1 MYRLLI
7 VDDLPIIVD
16 GLLELFNE
24 TDHLQLEVM
33 KAYSGE
39 EALEVLSHHRIDI
52 VISDIKMPGLEGIE
66 LLREIKSQWPACKVI
81 FLTGYNDFHYAKSA
95 ITYGGFDYILKVES
109 DEKIIQSVE
118 RAIEKI
124 EEENNQ
130 EQMIARAQSK
140 MRLALPSLQ
149 KEYVWELFQGKH
161 VSDSQ
166 LKQAFKEI
174 DIRLDATLP
183 VYLLIGRVDAW
194 KEMFTTPDKALLT
207 YAVQNIC
214 DEYLSTQVRCYSV
227 VFELSKIVWM
237 IQPKIPDGSS
247 IEYGDQDW
255 IRAHRYTSGI
265 LETVQGNCKRLLS
278 LSVSFLLGS
287 EATTWDNISDRFH
300 SIKYGLVQ
308 GHGLFNEVILTD
320 KDIQREVNGDLSGN
334 YHDAFYHARVQLLMS
349 CLENNHREQFNKL
362 YAELTSIWNDEESPN
377 ERKIE
382 LYHSLSAIFLF
393 YIHKNREI
401 RDYINT
407 LMDLDK
413 LYRYGDS
420 ASWSE
425 LIQYFSQMA
434 DCFFEWNA
442 LRGTQLPTEVVNKVH
457 RYIEEHISTDISLNA
472 LADYVSLNPS
482 YLSRLYKQ
490 ITGMGLS
497 KYVNDYRNLIAKD
510 MLLNTSM
517 KVNEIA
523 AALGYNS
530 ALAFIR
536 FFKKQNET
544 TPQDFRMARIHIQNQ
559 GQ

>member
-16 GLLELFNE
+16 GLLELFDE

-214 DEYLSTQVRCYSV
+214 DEYLSMQVRCYSV

-237 IQPKIPDGSS
+237 IKKIAENELAGPDALSIGVDQATQLFQNNKAAMLALGQWYLRDHLSKMKDDKDLDAFTMPWRETTSERLQAITMPDQYMAINKNSNNTEEVKAFLEWVFSRDVYQVYINYSQNSS
-247 IEYGDQDW
+247 TVINIE
-255 IRAHRYTSGI
+255 
-265 LETVQGNCKRLLS
+265 
-278 LSVSFLLGS
+278 SFLPFFNNVKENHPFEPFMYLGIDEKFEKVKNAIQFDEKKAAQEIFS
-287 EATTWDNISDRFH
+287 GADVS
-300 SIKYGLVQ
+300 
-308 GHGLFNEVILTD
+308 
-320 KDIQREVNGDLSGN
+320 DIQEKLNDDWER
-334 YHDAFYHARVQLLMS
+334 AVQ
-349 CLENNHREQFNKL
+349 
-362 YAELTSIWNDEESPN
+362 
-377 ERKIE
+377 
-382 LYHSLSAIFLF
+382 
-393 YIHKNREI
+393 
-401 RDYINT
+401 
-407 LMDLDK
+407 
-413 LYRYGDS
+413 
-420 ASWSE
+420 
-425 LIQYFSQMA
+425 
-434 DCFFEWNA
+434 A
-442 LRGTQLPTEVVNKVH
+442 LK
-457 RYIEEHISTDISLNA
+457 
-472 LADYVSLNPS
+472 
-482 YLSRLYKQ
+482 
-490 ITGMGLS
+490 
-497 KYVNDYRNLIAKD
+497 
-510 MLLNTSM
+510 
-517 KVNEIA
+517 
-523 AALGYNS
+523 
-530 ALAFIR
+530 
-536 FFKKQNET
+536 
-544 TPQDFRMARIHIQNQ
+544 
-559 GQ
+559 

>member
-16 GLLELFNE
+16 GLLELFE
-24 TDHLQLEVM
+24 QIEHLQLDVM

-39 EALEVLSHHRIDI
+39 EALEILYHHRIDI
-52 VISDIKMPGLEGIE
+52 VVSDIKMPGIEGIE
-66 LLREIKSQWPACKVI
+66 LLQEIKSQWPACKVI
-81 FLTGYNDFHYAKSA
+81 FLTGYNDFQYARNA

-124 EEENNQ
+124 EEEQ
-130 EQMIARAQSK
+130 DQAQMVARAQSK
-140 MRLALPSLQ
+140 MRMALPSLQ
-149 KEYVWELFQGKH
+149 KEYMWGLFQGKQAT
-161 VSDSQ
+161 DSQ
-166 LKQAFKEI
+166 LGQIFREI
-174 DIRLDATLP
+174 DIPLDAAKP
-183 VYLLIGRVDAW
+183 VYLLIGRIDAW

-207 YAVQNIC
+207 YALQNIC
-214 DEYLSTQVRCYSV
+214 DEYLSSQVRSYSV

-237 IQPKIPDGSS
+237 IQPKASDEISADPGSV
-247 IEYGDQDW
+247 GW
-255 IRAHRYTSGI
+255 TRAHRYTSGI
-265 LETVQGNCKRLLS
+265 LETVQATCKKLLG

-287 EATTWDNISDRFH
+287 EATTWNNLSDRFH

-308 GHGLFNEVILTD
+308 GNGLFHEVIMTD
-320 KDIQREVNGDLSGN
+320 KDIRKEGAGAKAGSYQDG
-334 YHDAFYHARVQLLMS
+334 FYHAKVQLLMS

-362 YAELTSIWNDEESPN
+362 YVELTAIWNDPGTPN

-382 LYHSLSAIFLF
+382 LYHSISAVFLF
-393 YIHKNREI
+393 YIHKNREVC
-401 RDYINT
+401 DYVNT
-407 LMDLDK
+407 QLDLDK
-413 LYRYGDS
+413 LFRYDDS
-420 ASWSE
+420 TSWPE
-425 LIQYFSQMA
+425 LIQYYWHMA
-434 DCFFEWNA
+434 DCFFEWNT
-442 LRGTQLPTEVVNKVH
+442 LRGTPLPTEVVDKVH
-457 RYIEEHISTDISLNA
+457 RYIEKHISTDISLTA

-490 ITGMGLS
+490 MTGVGLS
-497 KYVNDYRNLIAKD
+497 KYMNDYRNLKAKD

-523 AALGYNS
+523 AVLGYSS

-544 TPQDFRMARIHIQNQ
+544 TPQDFRTARCQTQNQ